1 MEFFVPFIIVAGVAI
16 FFFLVMYICCTQS
29 EEPQSDQGQTNLSQ
43 QQPQPQLQ
51 HQHHQQQQQQRPL
64 ENSAVF
70 SIYSIKPEL
79 DPPPSY
85 ESVIS
90 QSNLTDNH

>member
-16 FFFLVMYICCTQS
+16 FFFLVMYICCTKS
-29 EEPQSDQGQTNLSQ
+29 EEPQSDQVQTNLSQQQ

-51 HQHHQQQQQQRPL
+51 HQHQQQQQPTT
-64 ENSAVF
+64 AVF
-70 SIYSIKPEL
+70 SIYPIKPEL

-90 QSNLTDNH
+90 QSNLSDNP

>member
-16 FFFLVMYICCTQS
+16 FFFLVMYICCTGPA
-29 EEPQSDQGQTNLSQ
+29 EPQSDQGQTNLSQ
-43 QQPQPQLQ
+43 QQQQPQPQLQ
-51 HQHHQQQQQQRPL
+51 HRHQQQQQQPTT
-64 ENSAVF
+64 AVF
-70 SIYSIKPEL
+70 SIYPIKPEL

-90 QSNLTDNH
+90 QSNLSDNP